1 MGGSIPELIH
11 LTPCCVPPTLPP
23 MDPELVGY
31 LDERFAYL
39 DQRFEAVDRRFDA
52 VDQRFDGIDRSF
64 DAVERR
70 QDATDTTLEDTRR
83 HLGVLIENLDGKIQ
97 LVAEGVINVDQKID
111 RVRDEL
117 KAELYSEI
125 DGVKTL
131 IRLSYRDLDSRVRR
145 LEADSG

>member
-52 VDQRFDGIDRSF
+52 VDRRFDAVDRRFDAVDQRFDGIDRSF

-83 HLGVLIENLDGKIQ
+83 HLGVLIEKLDGQIQ
-97 LVAEGVINVDQKID
+97 LVAEGVD
-111 RVRDEL
+111 RKSV
-117 KAELYSEI
+117 
-125 DGVKTL
+125 G
-131 IRLSYRDLDSRVRR
+131 
-145 LEADSG
+145 

>member
-1 MGGSIPELIH
+1 
-11 LTPCCVPPTLPP
+11 

-52 VDQRFDGIDRSF
+52 IDQRFD
-64 DAVERR
+64 AMERR
-70 QDATDTTLEDTRR
+70 QGTTDARLEDTRR
-83 HLGVLIENLDGKIQ
+83 HLGILIENLDGKIQ

-117 KAELYSEI
+117 KAELHSEI

-131 IRLSYRDLDSRVRR
+131 IRLSYRDLDSRARR
-145 LEADSG
+145 LEGEGG

>member
-11 LTPCCVPPTLPP
+11 LTHCCVPPTLPP

-39 DQRFEAVDRRFDA
+39 DQRFDAVDRRFDA

-83 HLGVLIENLDGKIQ
+83 HLGVLIEKLHGQIQ
-97 LVAEGVINVDQKID
+97 LV
-111 RVRDEL
+111 
-117 KAELYSEI
+117 
-125 DGVKTL
+125 
-131 IRLSYRDLDSRVRR
+131 
-145 LEADSG
+145 

>member
-1 MGGSIPELIH
+1 
-11 LTPCCVPPTLPP
+11 

-39 DQRFEAVDRRFDA
+39 DQRFEAIDQRFDAVDRRFDA
-52 VDQRFDGIDRSF
+52 IDQCFNAVDRRFDAI
-64 DAVERR
+64 ERR
-70 QDATDTTLEDTRR
+70 QDATDERLEDTRR
-83 HLGVLIENLDGKIQ
+83 HLGILIENLDGKIQ

-117 KAELYSEI
+117 KAELHSEI

-131 IRLSYRDLDSRVRR
+131 IRLSSRDLDSRVRR

>member
-1 MGGSIPELIH
+1 
-11 LTPCCVPPTLPP
+11 

-39 DQRFEAVDRRFDA
+39 DQRFEAIDQRFDAVDRRFDA
-52 VDQRFDGIDRSF
+52 IDQCFNAVDRRFDAI
-64 DAVERR
+64 ERR
-70 QDATDTTLEDTRR
+70 QDATDERLEDTRR
-83 HLGVLIENLDGKIQ
+83 HLGILIENLDGKIQ

-117 KAELYSEI
+117 KAELHSEI

>member
-23 MDPELVGY
+23 MDSELVGY

-39 DQRFEAVDRRFDA
+39 GQRFEAVDRRFDA
-52 VDQRFDGIDRSF
+52 VDRRFDTM
-64 DAVERR
+64 EQR
-70 QDATDTTLEDTRR
+70 QDATDARLEDTRR
-83 HLGVLIENLDGKIQ
+83 HLGILIENLDGKIQ

-117 KAELYSEI
+117 KAELHSEI
-125 DGVKTL
+125 EGVKTL

>member
-1 MGGSIPELIH
+1 
-11 LTPCCVPPTLPP
+11 

-52 VDQRFDGIDRSF
+52 IDQRFD
-64 DAVERR
+64 AMERR
-70 QDATDTTLEDTRR
+70 QGTTDARLEDTRR

-111 RVRDEL
+111 RVRVEL
-117 KAELYSEI
+117 TGEIAEVKHLLRGSYS
-125 DGVKTL
+125 
-131 IRLSYRDLDSRVRR
+131 DLDRRVRR
-145 LEADSG
+145 LEREGG

>member
-31 LDERFAYL
+31 LDERFTYL

-52 VDQRFDGIDRSF
+52 IDQRFD
-64 DAVERR
+64 AMERR
-70 QDATDTTLEDTRR
+70 QDASDARLEDTRR

-117 KAELYSEI
+117 RAEHSSEI
-125 DGVKTL
+125 TGCKL
-131 IRLSYRDLDSRVRR
+131 L
-145 LEADSG
+145 

>member
-1 MGGSIPELIH
+1 MGGSLPELIH

-52 VDQRFDGIDRSF
+52 VDRRFDGIDRSF

-111 RVRDEL
+111 RVSDEL
-117 KAELYSEI
+117 KAELYSET

-145 LEADSG
+145 L

>member
-1 MGGSIPELIH
+1 
-11 LTPCCVPPTLPP
+11 
-23 MDPELVGY
+23 MDPELV
-31 LDERFAYL
+31 AYL
-39 DQRFEAVDRRFDA
+39 DQRFGAI
-52 VDQRFDGIDRSF
+52 DQRFD
-64 DAVERR
+64 AMERR
-70 QDATDTTLEDTRR
+70 QDATDARLEDTRH

-117 KAELYSEI
+117 KAELHSEI

-145 LEADSG
+145 LEGEGG